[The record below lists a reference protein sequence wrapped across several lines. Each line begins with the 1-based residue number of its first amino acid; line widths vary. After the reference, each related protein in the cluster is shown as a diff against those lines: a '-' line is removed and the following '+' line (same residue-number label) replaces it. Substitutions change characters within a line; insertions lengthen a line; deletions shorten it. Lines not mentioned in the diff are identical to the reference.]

1 MHPLSYTYIA
11 NICVYVCV
19 RALEQASERASER
32 ESERA
37 RERDNTVYAN
47 MYIENM
53 NRETQAH
60 RDNGKK
66 RTHEKHTH
74 THNVKVY
81 ISLPWCVRGTLLDL
95 RLERGSI
102 NSFRALLRLF

>member
-19 RALEQASERASER
+19 RALEQASERARER
-32 ESERA
+32 ERERARARERA
-37 RERDNTVYAN
+37 REVILSIYKYAN
-47 MYIENM
+47 MYVEDM

-66 RTHEKHTH
+66 RTHEKHSHTH
-74 THNVKVY
+74 TM
-81 ISLPWCVRGTLLDL
+81 
-95 RLERGSI
+95 
-102 NSFRALLRLF
+102 

>member
-19 RALEQASERASER
+19 RALEQASERARER
-32 ESERA
+32 ERERA
-37 RERDNTVYAN
+37 REVILSIYKYAN

-66 RTHEKHTH
+66 MHEKQTHTH
-74 THNVKVY
+74 TMSKYKLHTY
-81 ISLPWCVRGTLLDL
+81 HCLGASEAHCST
-95 RLERGSI
+95 
-102 NSFRALLRLF
+102 